1 MRACDAIQ
9 VLIESSGG
17 RWGSG
22 NGSEDLLRREV
33 RTENQLNALLTLD
46 DT

>member
-1 MRACDAIQ
+1 M
-9 VLIESSGG
+9 IESSGG

-22 NGSEDLLRREV
+22 NGSEDLFGRETCLV
-33 RTENQLNALLTLD
+33 DWKNTMLTLD